1 MFRGFFSTWA
11 GLIINAVVLLL
22 LTPVLVHGLGAFY
35 YGMWILV
42 SSVTD
47 NYGLLDIGMTYSMQ
61 RFVARYRGA
70 NDRQAMNE
78 TFMTGLSVAACISL
92 AVFVVTAILIGLLP
106 GFFHLSGEARS
117 LFRVLLI
124 IQSGTIAFSMPQRIM
139 GAYMN
144 GLHRFDLYNGCG
156 ALQGILKGLVFWAVI
171 HVGGRVLAVSV
182 AQLLIV
188 AFMLLVTGF
197 ATRVADPQLRM
208 QSQNLN
214 WARTREMGEF
224 SVFVFVTNISTR
236 LKFFTDSI
244 VIAHV
249 LTVALTTP
257 FNVVGRLMEMFRL
270 AFYPITGPLATAM
283 NKLEGEQRRPE
294 MNVLLLR
301 STRICTLLAFLGGEM
316 LLLHGRDILR
326 IWMGAPYAAYYNL
339 IVILTVGYIVMQVQQ
354 GSNAYLYARG
364 GHKVMAFLALVDGVA
379 NLALSVYWAKSRGLA
394 GVALGTTV
402 PMLIVFVFVQPWY
415 TLRVAK
421 ILWRDYFRQAFLR
434 PLIVASLTVPSG
446 LLIRWQMPP
455 TNLVKLGLVGSAEG
469 VLFIALAYRISLD
482 DYERD
487 RTRQYITSL
496 LHRLR
501 LLKSRE
507 YEIARTGH

>member
-1 MFRGFFSTWA
+1 MFRGFVSTWA

-42 SSVTD
+42 SSVMD

-78 TFMTGLSVAACISL
+78 TFMTGMSVAACICL
-92 AVFVVTAILIGLLP
+92 AVFIVTAILIGLLP

-117 LFRVLLI
+117 LFRTLLI
-124 IQSGTIAFSMPQRIM
+124 IQSGTVAFSMPQRIM

-144 GLHRFDLYNGCG
+144 GLHRFDLYNACG

-171 HVGGRVLAVSV
+171 HFGGRVLAVTV

-188 AFMLLVTGF
+188 AFMLLITGL
-197 ATRVADPQLRM
+197 ATRTADPELRM
-208 QSQNLN
+208 RSQHLS
-214 WARTREMGEF
+214 WARTREMGQF

-244 VIAHV
+244 VIGHV
-249 LTVALTTP
+249 LTIALTTP

-283 NKLEGEQRRPE
+283 NKLEGEQRWPE

-301 STRICTLLAFLGGEM
+301 STRICTLLACLGGQI
-316 LLLHGRDILR
+316 LLLHGKDILR
-326 IWMGAPYAAYYNL
+326 IWMGAPYAAYYKL
-339 IVILTVGYIVMQVQQ
+339 MVILTVGYIVMLMQQ
-354 GSNAYLYARG
+354 GSYAYLYARG
-364 GHKVMAFLALVDGVA
+364 GHKVTTILALADGLA
-379 NLALSVYWAKSRGLA
+379 NLCLSVYWARSLGLE

-402 PMLIVFVFVQPWY
+402 PMLIVFVLIQPWY
-415 TLRVAK
+415 TLKLAK
-421 ILWRDYFRQAFLR
+421 IRWRDCFHQAFLR
-434 PLIVASLTVPSG
+434 PLMVASLAVLCGLIIKWQITVSN
-446 LLIRWQMPP
+446 IVR
-455 TNLVKLGLVGSAEG
+455 LGLVGSVESI
-469 VLFIALAYRISLD
+469 LFIALAYKISLD

-487 RTRQYITSL
+487 RTKQYISSL
-496 LHRLR
+496 LRRLR
-501 LLKSRE
+501 LLKSPE
-507 YEIARTGH
+507 YEVAGTGH

>member
-1 MFRGFFSTWA
+1 MFRGFLSTWA

-42 SSVTD
+42 SSVMD

-78 TFMTGLSVAACISL
+78 TFMTGMSVAGCISL
-92 AVFVVTAILIGLLP
+92 AVFLVTAILIGWLP

-117 LFRVLLI
+117 LFRVLLV
-124 IQSGTIAFSMPQRIM
+124 IQSVTVALSMPQRIM

-144 GLHRFDLYNGCG
+144 GLHRFDLYNACG

-171 HVGGRVLAVSV
+171 YFGGRVLAVTV
-182 AQLLIV
+182 AQVLIV

-208 QSQNLN
+208 RSQHLS
-214 WARTREMGEF
+214 WARTRELAQF

-244 VIAHV
+244 VIGHL

-283 NKLEGEQRRPE
+283 NKLEGEQRWPE

-301 STRICTLLAFLGGEM
+301 STRICTLLAFLGGQM

-326 IWMGAPYAAYYNL
+326 IWMGASYAAYYNL
-339 IVILTVGYIVMQVQQ
+339 MVILTVGYIVMLMQQ
-354 GSNAYLYARG
+354 GSFAYLYARG
-364 GHKVMAFLALVDGVA
+364 GHKVTTFLALADGLT
-379 NLALSVYWAKSRGLA
+379 NLGLSIYWARSRGLA

-402 PMLIVFVFVQPWY
+402 PMLIVFVLIQPWY
-415 TLRVAK
+415 TLRLAK
-421 ILWRDYFRQAFLR
+421 IPWRDYFQQAFFR
-434 PLIVASLTVPSG
+434 PLIVAALTVPCG
-446 LLIRWQMPP
+446 LLIRWQIPP
-455 TNLVKLGLVGSAEG
+455 ANLVKLGLVGSVEG
-469 VLFIALAYRISLD
+469 ILFIVLAYRISLD
-482 DYERD
+482 DYERG
-487 RTRQYITSL
+487 RTRQYITKL
-496 LHRLR
+496 LYRLR
-501 LLKSRE
+501 LLKSPN
-507 YEIARTGH
+507 YEVANYLR